1 MFLKYIIYLF
11 LAALSLCCCTW
22 RPTGEQ
28 RGFREMRRRKSV
40 RNAGRSTKQE
50 SQNEAR
56 ENLDCEDVYEFGYR
70 PQKTLGKKKK
80 HTISLRMN
88 EIPGAHLETVFSLSI
103 QSYYKWFC
111 TENCFKHMTG
121 PCSRYQFQ
129 SADSQVRLLG
139 YNTQTH
145 C

>member
-1 MFLKYIIYLF
+1 MKLVKILIVKMF
-11 LAALSLCCCTW
+11 
-22 RPTGEQ
+22 
-28 RGFREMRRRKSV
+28 M
-40 RNAGRSTKQE
+40 
-50 SQNEAR
+50 
-56 ENLDCEDVYEFGYR
+56 NLDTALR
-70 PQKTLGKKKK
+70 KPWGKKKK